1 MSLEEL
7 TKKDFFT
14 IGEVSRLC
22 SVPEYT
28 IRYWEK
34 NFTALSPI
42 KKISHH
48 RRYTK
53 SDIEIVLQIKELI
66 YKHKMT
72 VAGAKKH
79 LNRFFSV
86 GSSGKEAPDFYSARN
101 LRFLKEIRE
110 TLSQILKE

>member
-1 MSLEEL
+1 MTLEEL
-7 TKKDFFT
+7 NKKDFFT
-14 IGEVSRLC
+14 IGEVSQLC
-22 SVPEYT
+22 GVPEYT

-34 NFTALSPI
+34 NFTVLSPI
-42 KKISHH
+42 KKASHH

-53 SDIEIVLQIKELI
+53 ADIDVVLKIKELI

-86 GSSGKEAPDFYSARN
+86 GKTKDDPNFYSAKN
-101 LRFLKEIRE
+101 LQFLKEIRE
-110 TLSQILKE
+110 ILSQILK

>member
-1 MSLEEL
+1 MTLEEL

-22 SVPEYT
+22 SVKEYT

-34 NFTALSPI
+34 NFTALNPI
-42 KKISHH
+42 KKASHH

-53 SDIEIVLQIKELI
+53 EDIEVILQIKELI

-72 VAGAKKH
+72 IAGAKKH
-79 LNRFFSV
+79 LNRYFAV
-86 GSSGKEAPDFYSARN
+86 GRNKEDPNFYSARN
-101 LRFLKEIRE
+101 LKFLKEIRE
-110 TLSQILKE
+110 ILSQILK

>member
-1 MSLEEL
+1 MTLEEL

-34 NFTALSPI
+34 NFSALSPI
-42 KKISHH
+42 KKESRH

-53 SDIEIVLQIKELI
+53 SDIEIILQIKELI
-66 YKHKMT
+66 YTHKMT

-79 LNRFFSV
+79 LNRYFSV
-86 GSSGKEAPDFYSARN
+86 GRNSKEDPDFYSARN
-101 LRFLKEIRE
+101 LNFLKEIRE
-110 TLSQILKE
+110 ILSQILK

>member
-1 MSLEEL
+1 MTLEEL
-7 TKKDFFT
+7 AKKDFFT
-14 IGEVSRLC
+14 IGEVARLC

-34 NFTALSPI
+34 NFTVLSPI
-42 KKISHH
+42 KKASHH

-53 SDIEIVLQIKELI
+53 ADVEVLLQIKELI
-66 YKHKMT
+66 YTHKMT

-79 LNRFFSV
+79 LNRYFSV
-86 GSSGKEAPDFYSARN
+86 GKQKEDPNFYSAKN

-110 TLSQILKE
+110 ILSQILKEC

>member
-1 MSLEEL
+1 MTLEEL
-7 TKKDFFT
+7 NKKDFFS

-22 SVPEYT
+22 GVPEYT

-34 NFTALSPI
+34 NFSALSPV

-53 SDIEIVLQIKELI
+53 NDVEVILQIKELI

-86 GSSGKEAPDFYSARN
+86 GRQKEDPNFYSAKN

-110 TLSQILKE
+110 ILSEILKEC

>member
-1 MSLEEL
+1 MTLEEL
-7 TKKDFFT
+7 SKKDFFT

-22 SVPEYT
+22 GVPEYT

-34 NFTALSPI
+34 NFTALSPV
-42 KKISHH
+42 KKASHH

-53 SDIEIVLQIKELI
+53 ADVEVVLQIKELI

-86 GSSGKEAPDFYSARN
+86 GRQKEDPNFYSAKN

-110 TLSQILKE
+110 ILSQILKEC